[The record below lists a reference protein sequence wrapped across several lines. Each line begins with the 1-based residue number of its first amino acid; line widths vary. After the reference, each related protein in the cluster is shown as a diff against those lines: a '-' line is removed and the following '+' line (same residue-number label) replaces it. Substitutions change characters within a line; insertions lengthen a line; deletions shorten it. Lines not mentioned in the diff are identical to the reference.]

1 VLIPPEPRRTWLSG
15 YNFAMDI
22 GIIGAGASGIF
33 AALTA
38 ARIGAHVTLFDHNAE
53 IGKKLLVTG
62 SGRCNLTNA
71 ALSPE
76 KYTCAD
82 PAWMQAF
89 LQAFPLEALLAELDA
104 LGIPTHHSDD
114 GWYYPL
120 SDSAHSVVDILRQA
134 LIAHGVELRL
144 STEVVDFWPQGE
156 GFAVRLPSGEPARR
170 QSFDKLVV
178 AAGGKAYP
186 ALGSRGEL
194 FPTLARLGHTVVPL
208 VPALGPLTLSLGAWK
223 ALQGLRFD
231 VKTGIWAG
239 DELLGESFGNVIFT
253 DWGMNGPGVMNLS
266 HLAARRQGEKLSLSL
281 DFGAAFGQEWERR
294 LAKDNPAPLK
304 AVLEAFFP
312 PKAAEFFLA
321 QAHIPPEA
329 RMRELSRAQIQQLQR
344 ILRATRLPIT
354 GIKGFEQSQVS
365 AGGVPVG
372 EVDARTCQSRLVPG
386 LYLVGETL
394 DVVGPCGGFN
404 LHFAFGSGC
413 LAGRNLSSL
422 SAG

>member
-1 VLIPPEPRRTWLSG
+1 MEIAV
-15 YNFAMDI
+15 
-22 GIIGAGASGIF
+22 IGAGASGIF
-33 AALTA
+33 AALA
-38 ARIGAHVTLFDHNAE
+38 AAQTGNRVTLFDHNAE

-62 SGRCNLTNA
+62 SSRCNISNA
-71 ALSPE
+71 MVGAE
-76 KYTCAD
+76 KYACAD
-82 PAWMQAF
+82 EGWMHAFFQAYPPAR
-89 LQAFPLEALLAELDA
+89 LLSLLDA
-104 LGIPTHHSDD
+104 LGIPTYSTAD

-120 SDSAHSVVDILRQA
+120 SNSAHSVVEILRADLLARGVA
-134 LIAHGVELRL
+134 LAL
-144 STEVVDFWPQGE
+144 STQVVDLRREEG
-156 GFAVRLPSGEPARR
+156 GFALRFPSGEPARER
-170 QSFDKLVV
+170 FFDKVV
-178 AAGGKAYP
+178 LAAGGKAYP
-186 ALGSRGEL
+186 SLGSRGEL
-194 FPTLARLGHTVVPL
+194 FPVLARLGHSVVPL

-253 DWGMNGPGVMNLS
+253 AWGMNGPGVMNLS
-266 HLAARRQGEKLSLSL
+266 HLAARQPGQKLSLSL
-281 DFGAAFGQEWERR
+281 DFGAAFGQEWKRR
-294 LAKDNPAPLK
+294 LAKDNPATLK

-329 RMRELSRAQIQQLQR
+329 RMRELSRAQAQQLSST
-344 ILRATRLPIT
+344 LRATRLPIT
-354 GIKGFEQSQVS
+354 ATKGFEQSQVS

-372 EVDARTCQSRLVPG
+372 EVDERTCQSRLIPG

-413 LAGRNLSSL
+413 LAGRDL
-422 SAG
+422 AGLGLGK